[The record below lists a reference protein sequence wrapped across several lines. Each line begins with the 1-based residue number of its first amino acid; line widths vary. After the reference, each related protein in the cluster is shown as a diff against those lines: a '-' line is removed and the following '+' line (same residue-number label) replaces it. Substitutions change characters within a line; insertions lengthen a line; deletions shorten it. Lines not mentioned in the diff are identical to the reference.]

1 MPARSALAAEPARA
15 ELPPYISRRGW
26 AVSGLLLVLLLAPP
40 PQSCCSLE
48 SPLMLPAFSARAA
61 GRSSPIRDQLD
72 NGLRVVCAQN
82 PATQT
87 IALSAFI
94 TTSALA
100 EVASTAGIRGF
111 VARALVDCSVNDQ
124 PAISAEMHELGA
136 EAYVGAGL
144 DFTEITLL
152 AAAEDV
158 ERAAALLREILF
170 KAEFQPD
177 SVNRL
182 RRELAANLARAD
194 ELPETAAENAA
205 AARLYP
211 NHPFGWP
218 PDGLAAS
225 VSGMTAEHVRRFY
238 EGSYLANNMVIVAA
252 GGVPAE
258 RSCQALTTVFRSALP
273 GKRLPETQD
282 EPLPP
287 WTGRDELERTGA
299 SAVVYIGARAPGVSD
314 PCYASATVAL
324 SIMGSG
330 LHSRLYQ
337 SLRRETTV
345 AYTIDAAAMTA
356 RRGAR
361 AAVLV
366 SCPPGMVVEAE
377 GRMLREV
384 RRVATE
390 PPSPEEIRRATEYIC
405 TSYALNHQRS
415 ADLAHQLGAFE
426 VTADRGYALDAALP
440 GLVRQ
445 TTPEAVM
452 EAARGMFSRIVT
464 IRVLPS

>member
-1 MPARSALAAEPARA
+1 MPARGALAAESAGA
-15 ELPPYISRRGW
+15 ELPRYPPRRGW
-26 AVSGLLLVLLLAPP
+26 AVSWLLPLLLIALPS
-40 PQSCCSLE
+40 QGRCGLE
-48 SPLMLPAFSARAA
+48 SPLLLPGLSGPAA
-61 GRSSPIRDQLD
+61 GRGLPTRTQFD
-72 NGLRVVCAQN
+72 NGLRVVCAEN

-100 EVASTAGIRGF
+100 EVASTAGMRGF
-111 VARALVDCSVNDQ
+111 VARALVDCSANDQ
-124 PAISAEMHELGA
+124 PAISAALHELGA
-136 EAYVGAGL
+136 EAYVGAGI

-158 ERAAALLREILF
+158 ESGAALLRQILLDGEF
-170 KAEFQPD
+170 KPD
-177 SVNRL
+177 SINRL

-225 VSGMTAEHVRRFY
+225 VSGITIEHVRRFY
-238 EGSYLANNMVIVAA
+238 EGSYLPNNMVIVAA

-258 RSCQALTTVFRSALP
+258 RALEAIAAVFRSALP
-273 GKRLPETQD
+273 GNCLPETQTQ
-282 EPLPP
+282 PLPVR
-287 WTGRDELERTGA
+287 TGPDELERPGG

-314 PCYASATVAL
+314 PGYAPTTVAL

-337 SLRRETTV
+337 SLRREKAI
-345 AYTIDAAAMTA
+345 AYTIDARAMTA
-356 RRGAR
+356 RMGAR
-361 AAVLV
+361 AGLLV
-366 SCPPGMVVEAE
+366 SCPPGMLAEAE
-377 GRMLREV
+377 RRMLREM

-440 GLVRQ
+440 GLVRE

-452 EAARGMFSRIVT
+452 EAARGMFSRTVT